1 MGNPLFVSLA
11 MAALNG
17 GAPACPIE
25 GPGSVAD
32 LHAAW
37 ILDGWERREGDPR
50 FVFEEKLGRF
60 YDFDGKGV
68 VIHDSWDPKK
78 RVARSARQ
86 YGSFFEATFDSFKSA
101 RHAVTDGPHVI
112 YGRDLATSSLEF
124 IARLEAQDGTVN
136 AARAQSQTVWR
147 CTDKGWRIVREQNAV
162 GDLDAA
168 TADAILKSEPRPTP
182 TIIVE
187 PGARTEEGRAVAVL
201 RKAFDDWAAG
211 GSSFFDNILRNDTV
225 WTIEGSGH
233 HAKTYT
239 SREAFLNEAVAP
251 FAKRLKEPVRPTVR
265 QILSEGNHVAVIWD
279 GAAVATDGQPY
290 ANSYVWLFEMDG
302 DKASRVTAF
311 LDLQAYEAVLQRIKL
326 GET

>member
-11 MAALNG
+11 MAALSG
-17 GAPACPIE
+17 GAPACPVE
-25 GPGSVAD
+25 GSGSVAD

-37 ILDGWERREGDPR
+37 ILEGWERREGDPR

-68 VIHDSWDPKK
+68 VIHDSWDPQK

-112 YGRDLATSSLEF
+112 HGRDLATSSLEF
-124 IARLEAQDGTVN
+124 IARLEGRDGKVN

-162 GDLDAA
+162 DDLDVAR
-168 TADAILKSEPRPTP
+168 ADAILQSQPRLTP
-182 TIIVE
+182 TIIIE
-187 PGARTEEGRAVAVL
+187 PGARTDERRAVAVL
-201 RKAFDDWAAG
+201 RMAFDDWAAG
-211 GSSFFDNILRNDTV
+211 GNSFFNNVLRDDTV
-225 WTIEGSGH
+225 WTIEGSGRY
-233 HAKTYT
+233 AKTYS
-239 SREAFLNEAVAP
+239 SREAFLAEAVAP
-251 FAKRLKEPVRPTVR
+251 FAKRLKQPMRPTVR
-265 QILSEGNHVAVIWD
+265 QILSGGNHVAVVWD
-279 GAAVATDGQPY
+279 GSGVAIDGQPY